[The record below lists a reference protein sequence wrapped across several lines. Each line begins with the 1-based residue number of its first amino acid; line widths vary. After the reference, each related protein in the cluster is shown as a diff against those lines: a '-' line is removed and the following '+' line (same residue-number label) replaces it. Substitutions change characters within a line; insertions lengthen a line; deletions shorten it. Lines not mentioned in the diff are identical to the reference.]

1 MNYPNLL
8 IVGAAKSGTTSLHEY
23 LKQHLDIFM
32 STHKEPHFLI
42 NNEIGNKRIH
52 RGVIKEIDY
61 TKLFIT
67 QDEYIYKGESSVM
80 YLMFPEITI
89 PNIKK
94 YLGEETR
101 IIIMLRNP
109 IERAYSGY
117 LHNIRY
123 NSREKLSFEEA
134 IDISEERYHRMR
146 DMTPATRYLE
156 LGLYYKQVKAFKE
169 NFQYVHIILY
179 DDYVKS
185 IDLVLDKLFN
195 FLNLDSVK
203 IDTSKRHMTGGW
215 KWKSYFMRGVLI
227 PDNNLKSLFK
237 FLLPISFLRRYIK
250 KWLLKLSTNKQDSMN
265 PNTKKKLINFYKKD
279 IHNLSEYLE
288 RDLSC
293 WLN

>member
-1 MNYPNLL
+1 MNFPNLL

-23 LKQHLDIFM
+23 LKQHPDIFM

-52 RGVIKEIDY
+52 RGIIEEIDY
-61 TKLFIT
+61 KKLFIT
-67 QDEYIYKGESSVM
+67 KEEYIYKGESSVM

-94 YLGEETR
+94 YLGDETR

-123 NSREKLSFEEA
+123 NSRETLSFEEA

-169 NFQYVHIILY
+169 NFKHVHIILY

-215 KWKSYFMRGVLI
+215 QWKSYFLRGILI
-227 PDNNLKSLFK
+227 PDNTLKSIFK
-237 FLLPISFLRRYIK
+237 FLVPIPFLRKHIK
-250 KWLLKLSTNKQDSMN
+250 KRLLKLSTNKQDSMN

-279 IHNLSEYLE
+279 IHDLSEYLE
-288 RDLSC
+288 RNLSS